1 MISAGKIDG
10 FWLGFLF
17 SKEKFIYLG
26 RAVGGSERG
35 GGEGGGHKLTPL
47 IEMGLTDLPKYGPL
61 PVPTALLGTYTHTTR
76 FINFLENQ
84 GIEGAHGNAM
94 DMK

>member
-26 RAVGGSERG
+26 RAVGRSEK
-35 GGEGGGHKLTPL
+35 EGGGR
-47 IEMGLTDLPKYGPL
+47 
-61 PVPTALLGTYTHTTR
+61 VVRWRA
-76 FINFLENQ
+76 
-84 GIEGAHGNAM
+84 
-94 DMK
+94 

>member
-26 RAVGGSERG
+26 RAVGGSGKG
-35 GGEGGGHKLTPL
+35 GGASSKVEG
-47 IEMGLTDLPKYGPL
+47 
-61 PVPTALLGTYTHTTR
+61 
-76 FINFLENQ
+76 IN
-84 GIEGAHGNAM
+84 
-94 DMK
+94 

>member
-26 RAVGGSERG
+26 RAVGVSERG
-35 GGEGGGHKLTPL
+35 RARVEG
-47 IEMGLTDLPKYGPL
+47 
-61 PVPTALLGTYTHTTR
+61 
-76 FINFLENQ
+76 IN
-84 GIEGAHGNAM
+84 
-94 DMK
+94 

>member
-26 RAVGGSERG
+26 RAVGEYEK
-35 GGEGGGHKLTPL
+35 EGGSR
-47 IEMGLTDLPKYGPL
+47 
-61 PVPTALLGTYTHTTR
+61 VVR
-76 FINFLENQ
+76 WRS
-84 GIEGAHGNAM
+84 
-94 DMK
+94 